1 MAVADIGFERE
12 DRVAERIALLQAN
25 DEQFRNSRPDPALI
39 ATVSRPGLRLAPL
52 LETLVEGYGDRP
64 ALGQRARELR
74 TDPDT
79 GRTTATVLP
88 RFDTISYR
96 QLWEQ
101 VRAVAAELRRHP
113 SAPVVAGDVVATIG
127 FASPHYLTIDL
138 VCAYL
143 GLVTVPLQHN
153 AAASRMAPI
162 IAEVEP
168 TVVAVSAEYLDL
180 AIESIQGSSA
190 VRRLLVFDYL
200 PQVDDHREALQRAYQ
215 RLADARVAVAVDI
228 IDDLIARGSA
238 LAPEPLY
245 TEGDDERLAMIMY
258 TSGSTGTPKGAMYT
272 ERMLSSLWT
281 APFLAATNP
290 IFNVNFMPLNHLGG
304 RLPLVSSFLAGGTS
318 YFVPESDM
326 STLFDD
332 WALVRPTDLPVVP
345 RVVDM
350 LFQRYRSAADRM
362 IADGIEPGIAESQAM
377 AEIRDGVLGGRVLG
391 GFVGTAPLAAE
402 MKDFLDACLDVRIFD
417 GYGLTEVGMVSRD
430 GVIARPPVT
439 DYKLIDVPELGYFS
453 TDKPH
458 PRGELLVKSDSAFP
472 GYFKRPEITADAFD
486 ADGYYRTGD
495 VMAELAP
502 DHLVY
507 VDRRNN
513 VLKLSQGEFVAVARL
528 EAIFAGAP
536 LVRQI
541 YVYGNSERSSLLAV
555 VVPTPEALQRFAGDA
570 DGLKAALYQS
580 LRDTGKLNDL
590 QSYEVPADFLVE
602 SEPFSA
608 GNGLLSGVGK
618 NLRPKL
624 KDRYGDELEKLYADL
639 AAAQVDE
646 IRALRDG
653 AGQRPVIDTVSRAV
667 TAVLGTAGATVEAD
681 AHFTDLGGDSLSALT
696 FANLVGDI
704 FDVEVPVSAIINPT
718 STLGRI
724 SRLIER
730 ERESASS
737 KPTFAS
743 IHGRGSAQARASDLR
758 LDAFIDASTLEVAP
772 TLPHVTAAPHTV
784 LLTGA
789 NGWLGRFL
797 ALEWLQRLS
806 KSGGTLIT
814 IVRGRDDDDARS
826 RLESVFETGDPEL
839 HRQFLELAADHLE
852 VIAGDI
858 NEPNLGLDP
867 VLWSLLT
874 GRVDQVVHPAALV
887 NHVLPYNELFGPNV
901 VGTAEVIRFAITD
914 RIKPVTYLSTVAVAM
929 TVDPAEFAEDGD
941 IRVVSAV
948 RPVDDSYANGYANS
962 KWAGEVLLREAYDLC
977 GLPVAV
983 FRSDMILAHSRYPG
997 QVNVPDAFTRLVVSL
1012 LATGIAPWSFYATDA
1027 EGTRPQ
1033 AHYDG
1038 LPVDF
1043 IAEAITTIGAQTTT
1057 GYHSYDVMN
1066 PHDDGISL
1074 DTFVDW
1080 LVDAGHRIE
1089 RIDDYDTWL
1098 QRFETSLKALPDK
1111 QRHSSVLPLLHAY
1124 AHPERPVR
1132 GAVAPT
1138 EVFRAQVRQ
1147 ARVGESADIP
1157 HIDADLIRKYAR
1169 DVELLGLL

>member
-1 MAVADIGFERE
+1 MAVTDIQSERE
-12 DRVAERIALLQAN
+12 DRVAERIALLHAH
-25 DEQFRNSRPDPALI
+25 DEQFRNSRPDTGLVGQ
-39 ATVSRPGLRLAPL
+39 VSRPGLRLAPL
-52 LETLVEGYGDRP
+52 LETLIEGYGDRP

-74 TDPDT
+74 TDPTT
-79 GRTTATVLP
+79 GRTTAQVLP
-88 RFDTISYR
+88 RFDTTSYR
-96 QLWEQ
+96 QLWSQ

-113 SAPVVAGDVVATIG
+113 AAPVSPGDVVATIG

-162 IAEVEP
+162 LAEVEP

-180 AIESIQGSSA
+180 AIESMIDSPS

-200 PQVDDHREALQRAYQ
+200 PQVDAHREALERAYQ
-215 RLADARVAVAVDI
+215 RLADARLAVHVDI
-228 IDDLIARGSA
+228 FEDVIERGAA
-238 LAPEPLY
+238 LLAEPLY
-245 TEGDDERLAMIMY
+245 TAAPDERLAMIMY

-272 ERMLSSLWT
+272 ERMLCSLWT
-281 APFLAATNP
+281 APFLSVANP
-290 IFNVNFMPLNHLGG
+290 VFNVNFMPLNHLGG
-304 RLPLVSSFLAGGTS
+304 RLPLVSAFLAGGIN

-332 WALVRPTDLPVVP
+332 WALVRPTNLPLVP

-362 IADGIEPGIAESQAM
+362 IADGIESTIAESQAM
-377 AEIRDGVLGGRVLG
+377 AEIRLRVLGGRVLG
-391 GFVGTAPLAAE
+391 GFVGTAPLAPE
-402 MKDFLDACLDVRIFD
+402 MKVFLDECLDADIGD

-430 GVIARPPVT
+430 GVIVRPPVS
-439 DYKLIDVPELGYFS
+439 DYRLIDVPELGYFS
-453 TDKPH
+453 TDLPH
-458 PRGELLVKSDSAFP
+458 PRGELLVKSDTAFP
-472 GYFKRPEITADAFD
+472 GYFKRPDVTADAFD

-495 VMAELAP
+495 VMAEVAP

-528 EAIFAGAP
+528 EATFAGAP

-555 VVPTPEALQRFAGDA
+555 IVPTAEALSRYAPDPGA
-570 DGLKAALYQS
+570 LKGALHQS
-580 LRDTGKLNDL
+580 LRDTGVLADL

-602 SEPFSA
+602 YEPFSA
-608 GNGLLSGVGK
+608 DNGLLSGVGK

-624 KDRYGDELEKLYADL
+624 KERYADELEKLYTDL

-653 AGQRPVIDTVSRAV
+653 AAERPAIDTVSRAV
-667 TAVLGTAGATVEAD
+667 VALLGAAGAGADAD

-696 FANLVGDI
+696 FANLLGDI
-704 FDVEVPVSAIINPT
+704 FDVEVPVSTIINPT
-718 STLGRI
+718 STLGSV

-730 ERESASS
+730 ERESVSS
-737 KPTFAS
+737 RPTFAS
-743 IHGRGSAQARASDLR
+743 VHGRGSTEVFAADLR
-758 LDAFIDASTLEVAP
+758 LDAFLDTATLAEAP
-772 TLPHVTAAPHTV
+772 ALPHVTGTAHTV

-797 ALEWLQRLS
+797 VLEWLQRLAET
-806 KSGGTLIT
+806 GGTLIT
-814 IVRGRDDDDARS
+814 IVRGRDDNDARR
-826 RLESVFETGDPEL
+826 RLESVFEGGDGQL
-839 HRQFLELAADHLE
+839 YRRFCELAADHLE

-858 NEPNLGLDP
+858 SEPHLGLHP
-867 VLWSLLT
+867 LVWTALT
-874 GRVDQVVHPAALV
+874 KRVDQVVHPAALV

-901 VGTAEVIRFAITD
+901 VGTAEVIRFALTA

-929 TVDPAEFAEDGD
+929 TVDPAVFAEDGD
-941 IRVVSAV
+941 IRTISGR
-948 RPVDDSYANGYANS
+948 RPVDDTYANGYADS
-962 KWAGEVLLREAYDLC
+962 KWAGEVLLREAHDLC

-997 QVNVPDAFTRLVVSL
+997 QLNVPDAFTRLVVSL
-1012 LATGIAPWSFYATDA
+1012 LATGIAPGSFYAAD
-1027 EGTRPQ
+1027 GRRPR

-1043 IAEAITTIGAQTTT
+1043 IAEAVTTIGTETTH
-1057 GYHSYDVMN
+1057 GFHSYDVMN

-1074 DTFVDW
+1074 DTVVDW
-1080 LVDAGHRIE
+1080 LVEAGHRIE

-1098 QRFETSLKALPDK
+1098 ARFETSLKGLPDK
-1111 QRHSSVLPLLHAY
+1111 QRHQSVLPLLHAY
-1124 AHPERPVR
+1124 SHPERPVR
-1132 GAVAPT
+1132 GALAPT
-1138 EVFRAQVRQ
+1138 DGFRAQVR
-1147 ARVGESADIP
+1147 AAKVGADADIP
-1157 HIDADLIRKYAR
+1157 HIDGELIRKYAR
-1169 DVELLGLL
+1169 DVEYLGLV

>member
-1 MAVADIGFERE
+1 MAITDIGSERE
-12 DRVAERIALLQAN
+12 DRVAERIALLNAN
-25 DEQFRNSRPDPALI
+25 DEQFRKSPPDLGLVGL
-39 ATVSRPGLRLAPL
+39 VSRPGIRLAPL
-52 LETLVEGYGDRP
+52 LETLIEGHGDRP

-74 TDPDT
+74 TDA
-79 GRTTATVLP
+79 GRTTAHVLP
-88 RFDTISYR
+88 RFDTTSYT
-96 QLWEQ
+96 QLWSD

-113 SAPVVAGDVVATIG
+113 SAPVAPGDVVATIG
-127 FASPHYLTIDL
+127 FASPHYLTVDL

-180 AIESIQGSSA
+180 AIESAVGSTSL
-190 VRRLLVFDYL
+190 RRLLVFDYL
-200 PQVDDHREALQRAYQ
+200 PEVDDHREALDRAYR
-215 RLADARVAVAVDI
+215 RLADAGMAVHVDI
-228 IDDLIARGSA
+228 FEDVIQRGSDLPA
-238 LAPEPLY
+238 EPLY
-245 TEGDDERLAMIMY
+245 TGATDERLAMIMY

-272 ERMLSSLWT
+272 ERMLSKLWT
-281 APFLAATNP
+281 APFLASANP
-290 IFNVNFMPLNHLGG
+290 VFNVNFMPLNHLGG
-304 RLPLVSSFLAGGTS
+304 RLPLVSAFLAGGTN

-350 LFQRYRSAADRM
+350 LFQRFRSAADRM
-362 IADGIEPGIAESQAM
+362 IADGVPAGIAESQAK

-391 GFVGTAPLAAE
+391 GFVGTAPLAPE
-402 MKDFLDACLDVRIFD
+402 MKAFLDDCLDVAIVD

-430 GVIARPPVT
+430 GVIARPPVS

-453 TDKPH
+453 TDLPH
-458 PRGELLVKSDSAFP
+458 PRGELLVKSDTAFP
-472 GYFKRPEITADAFD
+472 GYFKRPDVTADAFD

-495 VMAELAP
+495 VMAEVAP

-528 EAIFAGAP
+528 EAIFGGAP

-541 YVYGNSERSSLLAV
+541 YVYGNSERASLLAV
-555 VVPTPEALQRFAGDA
+555 VVPTAEALLRFPGDQ
-570 DGLKAALYQS
+570 DGLKSALLQS
-580 LRDTGKLNDL
+580 LRDTGKIADL
-590 QSYEVPADFLVE
+590 QSYEIPADFLVE
-602 SEPFSA
+602 YEPFSA
-608 GNGLLSGVGK
+608 DNGLLSGVGK

-624 KDRYGDELEKLYADL
+624 KDRYGDELEKLYTDL

-646 IRALRDG
+646 IRSLRDG
-653 AGQRPVIDTVSRAV
+653 AGERPVIDTVSGAV
-667 TAVLGTAGATVEAD
+667 KALLGTAGAEAGVD

-696 FANLVGDI
+696 FANLLGDI
-704 FDVEVPVSAIINPT
+704 FDVEVPVSTIINPT
-718 STLGRI
+718 STLGSI
-724 SRLIER
+724 AFLIEH

-737 KPTFAS
+737 RPTFAS
-743 IHGRGSAQARASDLR
+743 IHGRGATEARAADLR
-758 LDAFIDASTLEVAP
+758 LDAFIDADTLAAAP
-772 TLPHVTAAPHTV
+772 ALPHITGTPQTV

-797 ALEWLQRLS
+797 ALEWLERLA
-806 KSGGTLIT
+806 KTGGTLVT
-814 IVRGRDDDDARS
+814 IVRGRDNNDARK
-826 RLESVFETGDPEL
+826 RLESVFEAGDVEL
-839 HRQFLELAADHLE
+839 HKRFCELAADHLE

-858 NEPNLGLDP
+858 SEPNLGLHP
-867 VLWSLLT
+867 LVWSALSR
-874 GRVDQVVHPAALV
+874 RVEQVVHPAALV

-901 VGTAEVIRFAITD
+901 VGTAEVIRFAITA

-929 TVDPAEFAEDGD
+929 TVDPAVFTEDGD
-941 IRVVSAV
+941 IRTISAV
-948 RPVDDSYANGYANS
+948 RPVDDSYANGYADS
-962 KWAGEVLLREAYDLC
+962 KWAGEVLLREAHDLC

-983 FRSDMILAHSRYPG
+983 FRSDMILAHSRYTG
-997 QVNVPDAFTRLVVSL
+997 QLNVPDAFTRLVVSL
-1012 LATGIAPWSFYATDA
+1012 MATGIAPWSFYAA
-1027 EGTRPQ
+1027 NANGQRPR

-1043 IAEAITTIGAQTTT
+1043 IAEAITTIGTQTTK
-1057 GYHSYDVMN
+1057 GFHSYDVMN
-1066 PHDDGISL
+1066 PHDDGVSL

-1080 LVDAGHRIE
+1080 LIEAGHRIE

-1098 QRFETSLKALPDK
+1098 ARFESSLKGLPDK
-1111 QRHSSVLPLLHAY
+1111 QRHQSVLPLLHAY

-1132 GAVAPT
+1132 GALAPT
-1138 EVFRAQVRQ
+1138 DGFRTQVR
-1147 ARVGESADIP
+1147 AAKVGADADIP
-1157 HIDADLIRKYAR
+1157 HIDAELIRKYAS
-1169 DVELLGLL
+1169 DVEYLGLV